1 MSKLASKRIEL
12 AKQVLV
18 TTDKH
23 TLEAVED
30 ALRGT
35 LRFSKAEV
43 AGFEAILERIEKGE
57 EPTRSWAEVKKDL
70 AKRTR

>member
-12 AKQVLV
+12 AKQVLE

-23 TLEAVED
+23 TLDAVED

-43 AGFEAILERIEKGE
+43 VGFESILERIEKGE
-57 EPTRSWAEVKKDL
+57 EPTRSWAEVKKGL
-70 AKRTR
+70 AKRAR